1 MSLSL
6 LPSIETLP
14 RCEAIIIEALL
25 AYFTHNKSLSH
36 YIRAYMGI
44 FGDIET
50 VVSIFFYPKE
60 IILDSSTECI
70 KSLTSCH
77 ASRDDDV
84 DQLYS

>member
-1 MSLSL
+1 
-6 LPSIETLP
+6 
-14 RCEAIIIEALL
+14 
-25 AYFTHNKSLSH
+25 
-36 YIRAYMGI
+36 MGI
-44 FGDIET
+44 FGEYIET

-60 IILDSSTECI
+60 IIFDSSTECI